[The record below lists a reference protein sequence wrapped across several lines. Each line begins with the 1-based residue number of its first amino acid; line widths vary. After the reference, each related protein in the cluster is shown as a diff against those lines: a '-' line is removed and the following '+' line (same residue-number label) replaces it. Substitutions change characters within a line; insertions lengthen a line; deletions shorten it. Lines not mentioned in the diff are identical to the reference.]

1 MFLIVTSEHLSTLL
15 VIGWLWYLFVV
26 NRPVQWPS
34 GQYCFVGRMF
44 HYLPKFFTLPL
55 YKVYWNPCCL
65 DTGHPKIPT
74 CRHRLGK
81 QTSSIKHGHLVS
93 CDYYVYYLSITHR
106 PSVLIPPFGARNDG
120 FCCPST
126 GHHLTIQ
133 TCLLKCLSLISSE
146 PRSMSVLHL
155 N

>member
-1 MFLIVTSEHLSTLL
+1 
-15 VIGWLWYLFVV
+15 
-26 NRPVQWPS
+26 
-34 GQYCFVGRMF
+34 MF

-126 GHHLTIQ
+126 GHHLTNQ
-133 TCLLKCLSLISSE
+133 TCPLKWLSRSPQSLRNLGLHQSSTWVKFYSTCPEGEMFSHVSWCTLVYYWPLTHKFFRNCLSF
-146 PRSMSVLHL
+146 
-155 N
+155 